1 MSEDRSMD
9 VVVAFGAGIV
19 VGAAAALLMAPAT
32 GAETRRRISE
42 FGQTAADRAGDG
54 MQSAKE
60 FAAEQAQRIGQ
71 AVREGKEAYKKEIA
85 KE

>member
-1 MSEDRSMD
+1 MSDDRS
-9 VVVAFGAGIV
+9 VETVLAFGAGLV
-19 VGAAAALLMAPAT
+19 VGVAAALLMAPAT
-32 GAETRRRISE
+32 GAETRRRISDL
-42 FGQTAADRAGDG
+42 GQTAADRAGEG